1 MTHGIIESE
10 IQHLKDQADE
20 RKIALGESEDL
31 LMRDKKEFETY
42 QEKYKEDSK
51 KAEDEFELQVQ
62 KRKLK
67 EQDIKVGILLPR
79 PSKLS

>member
-10 IQHLKDQADE
+10 ILHLKDQADD
-20 RKIALGESEDL
+20 RKRALEESEEL
-31 LMRDKKEFETY
+31 LKRDKHEFEAY

-67 EQDIKVGILLPR
+67 EQDIKVTEC
-79 PSKLS
+79 